1 MEGTEEVEEVAEDAA
16 AVKGI
21 VILRTTL
28 TFLLKSQISTVTP
41 TGDVTTF
48 LAITQGRQKGITI
61 HQQ

>member
-1 MEGTEEVEEVAEDAA
+1 MEGTEEMEEVEEDAA

-41 TGDVTTF
+41 TGDVTTIF
-48 LAITQGRQKGITI
+48 LITRGKQPDITT
-61 HQQ
+61 QQ